1 MNFKGL
7 IWLIL
12 LLSFIISI
20 GFVSGSEVNDTNK
33 EIIIQSS
40 GIDLNDIN
48 GYDVLESS
56 LENQISSKEDNSH
69 VIYVGQNKTIDGGNG
84 TQENPFNSFELVCNN
99 SYGDEKIEINVYNG
113 TYYLDSDLKFNTSN
127 LFINGLGQVVI
138 KNLEN
143 KEGAYA
149 SFGLS
154 SSSGNFT
161 FNNLIF
167 DGSNCTSDLSNL
179 ILNRYFHVFKGNANL
194 GILNNC
200 TFTGFNNNIMF
211 SNQFNRKFI
220 CCNFLDTYN
229 YISRAYWYDGLTI
242 DFEYCVISNG
252 IYLGQVPFARNS
264 RLNLTYNNVWFGS
277 NSINEYLYY
286 DALTSS
292 GTYTEAKSNLIRYAI
307 FSASENYLGNN
318 TYEIIGKLTWN
329 DSTTD
334 GIEMLRPLT
343 VKFSSRSG
351 EIQKTTILENGFFKV
366 IYKSNSKDNEIS
378 IDLDYQ
384 EIILEFKNGVQ
395 AIINPINVGDEQII
409 TVSLPQAINSIV
421 NITIDNKTYEV
432 QSNGLSIFNFT
443 VPDNLEEGN
452 YQVDVKIIDDENH
465 VYGFNTTNW
474 TISKINKDIT
484 IITPADANI
493 NDKYINITVLL
504 EKDASGNITVFV
516 RDKNMTKECFG
527 RTLQVDISPLLS
539 AGENDI
545 KVVYSG
551 NKKYLSQVKS
561 EKIFVNKIYPNIII
575 KKPTNI
581 SIGDEVCITVLLPN
595 NALGNITLSIGIN
608 NLSVSNVSQENKI
621 NISNFIV
628 SGYNTLLV
636 KYSGDDFWDSQI
648 KKETIYVS
656 KTMPIMNINLT
667 KKVVKMGENTT
678 IQINLSQNVSGNISL
693 QIGKNN
699 YLVDIS
705 SEKTLINVSSSILG
719 INYINVTYNGDKN
732 YFKYSKIINFTVEK
746 FDISLNDLKINITN
760 NTVPYFLISLPSIL
774 NGDVIITINGKDY
787 FTSLV
792 NGSAG
797 LKIYNLTPNTYQAI
811 VSYESDK
818 FNKIYSIVS
827 FTVPKPQL
835 KAKNIKMLY
844 TSGLKYNVH
853 VSASGNPVIGKTIVF
868 IINGEKTTAITNNKG
883 YASVKID
890 LPPKSTKYSVTAYY
904 QGVKITNKIKVN
916 SIVQAKNVQIKK
928 SSKTLKI
935 KVSLKKVNKK
945 FLKNKKITLKFKG
958 KKYVAKTNKNGLAT
972 FKITKN
978 VFKKLKI
985 GKSYNYQVYYLKD
998 CVSKKITVKK

>member
-149 SFGLS
+149 SFVLS

-575 KKPTNI
+575 KKPTTI